1 MAAREKSV
9 SVPVT
14 DDTKELESYLVE
26 AATAHVSQNR
36 NNNAYVQAAYGVRIN
51 DQCRAKGSEKV
62 PGGYAM
68 DWGGQGRSSPRP
80 GTKISTLLSPV
91 LPTPS
96 NDNKDNESTALTGK
110 DSAQPSPRTLAHIE
124 VSNMRDSGVSNAS
137 LGKLASAREKL
148 RLLLRGSGGRR
159 HRKSRSLIPPSP

>member
-1 MAAREKSV
+1 MAGGEKSV

-36 NNNAYVQAAYGVRIN
+36 NDNTFVQAAYGVRIN
-51 DQCRAKGSEKV
+51 DQYRAKGSEKV
-62 PGGYAM
+62 TGGHAT

-80 GTKISTLLSPV
+80 GTRISTLLSPV
-91 LPTPS
+91 PLTPS
-96 NDNKDNESTALTGK
+96 NDNEYDESATLTGK
-110 DSAQPSPRTLAHIE
+110 DSAQTRTLAYVG
-124 VSNMRDSGVSNAS
+124 VSDMRDSGVSNAS